1 MNREVKINS
10 ITAPPY
16 TTSQNIVRFRFGGGK
31 VYNLRDSIMHINAT
45 FDIDKGAG
53 IPNGVFIPDLQVI
66 TTGDKKPLP
75 QNVSF
80 VRNATISC
88 ARKGIIES
96 LSRVDQLKTN
106 LHNYT
111 KSQRELFGE
120 GYLRCS
126 AAVAPINGQQYSIF
140 AQINKEGSIPSRV
153 RKDVPIQVRLG
164 DIWDI
169 CNTPEFDTAK
179 AGDLTLECEL
189 NVDRFE
195 AVQRY
200 TAQGFSGVCN
210 DVPDPGADGFAVN
223 TLVMTNKPKDLQSSD
238 VYVGMPVQATATGN
252 GGAGNLDVVAVISSI
267 TIAADGTRT
276 LVFDRNLTTLDNG
289 QSLTA
294 VEIAS
299 VAWAGATVSYDSAEV
314 VLQEV
319 ANPVG
324 MDAIAYTTFSTEED
338 NGNSLTN
345 FQRQYQVEPE
355 ASNVMIIFPD
365 EQNELNSTNNHLVN
379 YRLRLNND
387 NLTSERVVVSP
398 RSPLYYDRISMLID
412 GMGMPLRNL
421 QENSGSNADGTGQIA
436 WGDVYTQAENRL
448 TVIGNPLY
456 PTERTKLLQVNI
468 SATSTG
474 VRQITLFKTLPR
486 VFEY

>member
-10 ITAPPY
+10 VTAPPF
-16 TTSQNIVRFRFGGGK
+16 TTSQNIVRFQFGGGK
-31 VYNLRDSIMHINAT
+31 VYNLRDSILHLNAT
-45 FDIDKGAG
+45 FDVVPQAG
-53 IPNGVFIPDLQVI
+53 HESGVFIPDLQVV
-66 TTGDKKPLP
+66 TAGDKKPLP

-106 LHNYT
+106 IHNYS

-126 AAVAPINGQQYSIF
+126 AAVAPINGQQYSIY
-140 AQINKEGSIPSRV
+140 AQINKEGTVKSRV
-153 RKDVPIQVRLG
+153 RKDVPIQIRLG

-189 NVDRFE
+189 NIDRFE
-195 AVQRY
+195 AVQRF
-200 TAQGFSGVCN
+200 TAQGFSGACE
-210 DVPDPGADGFAVN
+210 DVPDPGADGFAVRQ
-223 TLVMTNKPKDLQSSD
+223 LVMTNKPNDLQASD
-238 VYVGMPVQATATGN
+238 VYVGMPVVVTATGA
-252 GGAGNLDVVAVISSI
+252 GGAGNVDEAAVITAI
-267 TIAADGTRT
+267 TIDDAGVRT
-276 LVFDRNLTTLDNG
+276 LTFNKTLITLDNG
-289 QSLTA
+289 QSLTT
-294 VEIAS
+294 VSIAS
-299 VAWAGATVSYDSAEV
+299 APWDSASVSYDSAEV

-338 NGNSLTN
+338 NGNQLTN

-365 EQNELNSTNNHLVN
+365 EQNELNSTNNNVVN

-387 NLTSERVVVSP
+387 NLTSERVAV
-398 RSPLYYDRISMLID
+398 RSPLYYDRVSMLID
-412 GMGMPLRNL
+412 GMGYPLRNL
-421 QENSGSNADGTGQIA
+421 QENSGTNASGTGQIA
-436 WGDVYTQAENRL
+436 WGDVYTQAENKL
-448 TVIGNPLY
+448 TIAGNPLY
-456 PTERTKLLQVNI
+456 PTQRTKLLQVNI
-468 SATSTG
+468 TAGGTG
-474 VRQITLFKTLPR
+474 VKQITLFKTLPR